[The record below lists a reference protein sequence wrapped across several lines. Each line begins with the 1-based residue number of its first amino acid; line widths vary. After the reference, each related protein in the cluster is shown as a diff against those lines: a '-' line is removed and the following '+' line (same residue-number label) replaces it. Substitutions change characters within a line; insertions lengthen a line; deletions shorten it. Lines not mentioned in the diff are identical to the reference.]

1 VFWSVPLPPDP
12 LCPAVAASL
21 PTDPGSGDR
30 CERPWGW
37 YETLATGEGYLV
49 KRLWIAPGRRIS
61 LQRHHHR
68 SEHWVIV
75 GGGGTVEIDGR
86 EQPVQPGDALLV
98 PLGSVHRASAAGDG
112 LAIVEVQRGEQL
124 REDDI
129 ERLADDYG
137 RLAPELPLRG

>member
-1 VFWSVPLPPDP
+1 M
-12 LCPAVAASL
+12 AASL
-21 PTDPGSGDR
+21 STEPGSGDR

-37 YETLATGEGYLV
+37 YETLASGGGYLV

-61 LQRHHHR
+61 LQRHLYR

-86 EQPVQPGDALLV
+86 EQAVQPGDTLLV
-98 PLGSVHRASAAGDG
+98 PLGAVHRATAAGDG

-137 RLAPELPLRG
+137 RLAASPPPWRKDGNPG

>member
-1 VFWSVPLPPDP
+1 M
-12 LCPAVAASL
+12 AALL
-21 PTDPGSGDR
+21 PTDPGTGNR

-37 YETLATGEGYLV
+37 YENLASGEGYLV

-75 GGGGTVEIDGR
+75 SGGGTVEIDGNER
-86 EQPVQPGDALLV
+86 AVRPGDTLLV
-98 PLGSVHRASAAGDG
+98 PLGAVHRASAAGDG

-137 RLAPELPLRG
+137 RLEASASARGGGGPTR

>member
-1 VFWSVPLPPDP
+1 
-12 LCPAVAASL
+12 VAASL
-21 PTDPGSGDR
+21 PNDPGTGTR

-37 YETLATGEGYLV
+37 FENLTSGQGYLV

-75 GGGGTVEIDGR
+75 AGGGTVEIDGS

-98 PLGSVHRASAAGDG
+98 PLGAVHRASAAGDG
-112 LAIVEVQRGEQL
+112 LAIVEVQRGALL

-137 RLAPELPLRG
+137 RLEGSPPTSGGGSPPG

>member
-1 VFWSVPLPPDP
+1 MAAPLPN
-12 LCPAVAASL
+12 A
-21 PTDPGSGDR
+21 PGTGDR
-30 CERPWGW
+30 WERPWGW
-37 YETLATGEGYLV
+37 YENLASGEGYLV

-68 SEHWVIV
+68 CEHWVIV
-75 GGGGTVEIDGR
+75 AGGGTVEIDSSER
-86 EQPVQPGDALLV
+86 PVRPGDALLV
-98 PLGSVHRASAAGDG
+98 PLGAVHRATAAADG

-137 RLAPELPLRG
+137 RLAASPPAP